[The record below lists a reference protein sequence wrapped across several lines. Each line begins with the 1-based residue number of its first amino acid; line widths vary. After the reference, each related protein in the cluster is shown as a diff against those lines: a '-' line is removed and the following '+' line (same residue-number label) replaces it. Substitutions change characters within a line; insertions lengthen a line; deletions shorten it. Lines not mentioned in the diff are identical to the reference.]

1 MTMTKQADPQVRRG
15 LLSRLN
21 SEVAPRVFWPAALF
35 IIAFVLLA
43 MIWPDSLYD
52 GMVEVQ
58 DRIVRWFGSYYTLI
72 VTGFVVFSLWV
83 GLGHYGDIKLG
94 KDEDE
99 PEFGIFSWFAML
111 FAAGMGIGLV
121 FWGVAEPLNHFAGVP
136 NRSGSGVAAMDAAGA
151 QESLVQTF
159 LHWGLHPWAIYVVV
173 GLAIAYAV
181 HRKGRPVSIRW
192 TLRPLLGDRVNGWLG
207 DLVDIVSVVGTL
219 FGVATSL
226 GLGVIQIGAG
236 LSFLDI
242 VGDDPGNLLYV
253 VLIGA
258 ITLLAV
264 TSVVTGLKKG
274 IKWLSNINLGLAGA
288 LLLFVLIVGPTLFI
302 FRDFVQ
308 SIGLYFQELLQKSF
322 ATTALH
328 GEEGT
333 AWQGWWTAFYWGWW
347 ISWAPFVGVFI
358 ARISK
363 GRTVREFVAAVLL
376 VPTTLTFL
384 WFTVFGGSALETEL
398 GDNGSLVARG
408 PDGAPLLDADGANVS
423 VDNNGSLFHLLDTL
437 PGGTILAGLA
447 IILIV
452 LFFVTSSDSGSLV
465 VDMLA
470 SGGDPNPPTWSRILW
485 GSLEGLV
492 AIALLTAGGSSGLT
506 ALRYAAII
514 IALPFSIVMLLMCWA
529 TLKEFRAE
537 RQLMVRIQRRQQH
550 EELTNH
556 LIEEGYVDPDGTNGR
571 STASASRD

>member
-1 MTMTKQADPQVRRG
+1 MTTDKTSE
-15 LLSRLN
+15 LSARKSFLAKLN
-21 SEVAPRVFWPAALF
+21 SEVAPRVFWPAAIF
-35 IIAFVLLA
+35 IVAFVVLA
-43 MIWPDSLYD
+43 MIWPSQLYD

-58 DRIVRWFGSYYTLI
+58 DWIVRLFGSYYTLI
-72 VTGFVVFSLWV
+72 VTGFVAFSLWV

-94 KDEDE
+94 KDDDE
-99 PEFGIFSWFAML
+99 PEFSVFSWFAML

-121 FWGVAEPLNHFAGVP
+121 FWGVAEPLNHFAGIP
-136 NRSGSGVAAMDAAGA
+136 NRASGVAGTDEQGV
-151 QESLVQTF
+151 QDSIVQTF

-181 HRKGRPVSIRW
+181 HRKGRPISIRW
-192 TLRPLLGDRVNGWLG
+192 TLRPLLGNRVDGWVG

-242 VGDDPGNLLYV
+242 VQGSPGNLLYV
-253 VLIGA
+253 VLIGV

-264 TSVVTGLKKG
+264 LSVVTGLKKG
-274 IKWLSNINLGLAGA
+274 IKWLSNINMGIAGA
-288 LLLFVLIVGPTLFI
+288 LLLFVLLAGPTLFI
-302 FRDFVQ
+302 FREFVQ
-308 SIGLYFQELLQKSF
+308 SIGLYFHELLQKSF
-322 ATTALH
+322 DTTALQ
-328 GEEGT
+328 GDEGIK
-333 AWQGWWTAFYWGWW
+333 WQGWWTAFYWGWW

-363 GRTVREFVAAVLL
+363 GRTVRQFVAAVLL
-376 VPTTLTFL
+376 VPTTLTLL
-384 WFTVFGGSALETEL
+384 WFTVFGGTALEKEMSN
-398 GDNGSLVARG
+398 NGSLVARG
-408 PDGAPLLDADGANVS
+408 PEGVPLLDADGTNVS
-423 VDNNGSLFHLLDTL
+423 VDNNGSLFQLLDTL
-437 PGGTILAGLA
+437 PGGTILASVA

-465 VDMLA
+465 VDML
-470 SGGDPNPPTWSRILW
+470 SSEGDPNPPTWSRIFW

-492 AIALLTAGGSSGLT
+492 AIALLTAGGASGLN

-529 TLKEFRAE
+529 TLKEFKAE
-537 RQLMVRIQRRQQH
+537 RQLMVRIQRRQQRQ
-550 EELTNH
+550 EVTEH
-556 LIEEGYVDPDGTNGR
+556 LIEEGYVEAAEPNDGPPVPPR
-571 STASASRD
+571 E

>member
-1 MTMTKQADPQVRRG
+1 
-15 LLSRLN
+15 
-21 SEVAPRVFWPAALF
+21 VFWPAALF
-35 IIAFVLLA
+35 VIVFVV
-43 MIWPDSLYD
+43 IT
-52 GMVEVQ
+52 MVVPNADDNGDAAGVYKVMLDTQ
-58 DRIVRWFGSYYTLI
+58 DWIVSWFGSYYTLI
-72 VTGFVVFSLWV
+72 VTGFVAFALWV

-94 KDEDE
+94 KDDDK
-99 PEFGIFSWFAML
+99 PEFSTVSWFAML

-121 FWGVAEPLNHFAGVP
+121 FWGVAEPLNHFAGIP
-136 NRSGSGVAAMDAAGA
+136 NRASGVEAMDGQGA
-151 QESLVQTF
+151 QDSLVQTF

-181 HRKGRPVSIRW
+181 HRKGHPVSIRW
-192 TLRPLLGDRVNGWLG
+192 TLKPLLGNRVNGWVG
-207 DLVDIVSVVGTL
+207 DLVDIVAVVGTL

-242 VGDDPGNLLYV
+242 VGEDPGNLLYV

-264 TSVVTGLKKG
+264 VSVVTGLKKG
-274 IKWLSNINLGLAGA
+274 IKWLSNANIGLAGA
-288 LLLFVLIVGPTLFI
+288 LLLFVLITGPTLFI

-322 ATTALH
+322 DTTALQ
-328 GEEGT
+328 GDDGVV
-333 AWQGWWTAFYWGWW
+333 WQGWWTAFYWGWW

-363 GRTVREFVAAVLL
+363 GRTVRQFVAAVLL

-384 WFTVFGGSALETEL
+384 WFTVFGGTALETEL
-398 GDNGSLVARG
+398 SDNGTLVERG
-408 PDGAPLLDADGANVS
+408 ADGAT
-423 VDNNGSLFHLLDTL
+423 VDNNASLFQLLDTL
-437 PGGTILAGLA
+437 PGGTILAGFA

-470 SGGDPNPPTWSRILW
+470 SGGDPNPPTWSRIFW
-485 GSLEGLV
+485 GALEGLV
-492 AIALLTAGGSSGLT
+492 AIALLTAGGANGLT

-514 IALPFSIVMLLMCWA
+514 IALPFSIVMLFMCWA
-529 TLKEFRAE
+529 SLKEFRAE
-537 RQLMVRIQRRQQH
+537 RQLQLRIQRKLQH
-550 EELTNH
+550 QELTDH
-556 LIEEGYVDPDGTNGR
+556 LIEEGYVEPNGSDDKSA
-571 STASASRD
+571 STASRE